1 MGFDFLNKFKATW
14 KPNEIL
20 DDAISGNIGQLDE
33 KPLDDTDEV
42 AQRLCDH
49 LNQIMDFRDRLG
61 ALDYLSEQ
69 SLKNFGN
76 LAYSTEE
83 PGMINSIISLGGKD
97 NTVDFELIKHV
108 VDVMFEW
115 YNLTAANAITS
126 DFKGEL

>member
-49 LNQIMDFRDRLG
+49 LNQIMDFRDRLD

>member
-1 MGFDFLNKFKATW
+1 MGFDFLNKFKSTW

-49 LNQIMDFRDRLG
+49 LNQIMDFKDRLG

-108 VDVMFEW
+108 VDVMFE
-115 YNLTAANAITS
+115 
-126 DFKGEL
+126 

>member
-49 LNQIMDFRDRLG
+49 LNQIMDFKDRLG

>member
-1 MGFDFLNKFKATW
+1 MGFDFLNKFKSTW

-49 LNQIMDFRDRLG
+49 LNQIMDFKDRLG